1 MICSARR
8 WVLSSL
14 LLLAA
19 ALGAACTK
27 TDRIGYADIRTSAT
41 AALLP
46 KELALMYLQNI
57 KSQKTSR
64 TGEPVIPPCQL
75 TETGTW
81 SGGAYERRTLA
92 IGPTVLSP
100 MDIPGYNRWILFK
113 IENRN
118 GDDLTQATLER
129 VDVRNYSL
137 RSPKTAK
144 SLLGTIDH
152 CVIGPTTEPPRKII
166 EALVSL
172 GVDVA
177 PDFAYIVPKR

>member
-1 MICSARR
+1 MTCLAR
-8 WVLSSL
+8 WSVLSSL
-14 LLLAA
+14 VVLAA
-19 ALGAACTK
+19 ALGAGCTR
-27 TDRIGYADIRTSAT
+27 TDRIGYADIRTSTT

-46 KELALMYLQNI
+46 PELALMYLQKI
-57 KSQKTSR
+57 PSEKTSR

-92 IGPTVLSP
+92 VGPTVLSP
-100 MDIPGYNRWILFK
+100 MDVPVYNRWILFK

-129 VDVRNYSL
+129 TDARNYSL
-137 RSPKTAK
+137 RTPKNAR

-152 CVIGPTTEPPRKII
+152 CVIGPTTEPPRKVI

-177 PDFAYIVPKR
+177 PEFAYIVKR